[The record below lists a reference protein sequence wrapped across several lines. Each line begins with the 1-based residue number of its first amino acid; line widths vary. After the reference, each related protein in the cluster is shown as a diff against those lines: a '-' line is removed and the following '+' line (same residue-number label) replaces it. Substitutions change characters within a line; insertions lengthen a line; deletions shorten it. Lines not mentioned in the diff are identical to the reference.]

1 VTDQATAIRTN
12 EVVKTYPAGSGGVVR
27 AVGGVSIEVDR
38 GRLTV
43 LRGKSGSGK
52 TTLINLIGGLDRPDS
67 GKIWVAGKDVTAM
80 SGTQSEAMRR
90 KGIGFIFQSVAL
102 FGDMTAFE
110 NVEFAMRVAGVNW
123 RERRRRAAE
132 SLDMVGLTGRVKHV
146 PQELSG
152 GEQQRVAIA
161 RAIAHRPSIILADEP
176 TAQLDTKMG
185 LQIIKLFLTLAEI
198 EGITFV
204 MTSHDPEIVD
214 VAHKV
219 YTLKD
224 GELSNEL

>member
-1 VTDQATAIRTN
+1 VSEIIRTEN
-12 EVVKTYPAGSGGVVR
+12 VVKTFRNAGNIVT
-27 AVGGVSIEVDR
+27 AVGDVSISVDS
-38 GRLTV
+38 GKLTV

-52 TTLINLIGGLDRPDS
+52 TTLINLIGALDRPDK
-67 GKIWVAGKDVTAM
+67 GKIWVCGEEITSMPMTSCEKL
-80 SGTQSEAMRR
+80 RR
-90 KGIGFIFQSVAL
+90 SQIGFVFQAVAI
-102 FGDMTAFE
+102 FGDMTALE
-110 NVEFAMRVAGVNW
+110 NVEFAMRVAGAS
-123 RERRRRAAE
+123 RKEGTKRAE
-132 SLDMVGLTGRVKHV
+132 ECLELVGLAGRMKHV

-161 RAIAHRPSIILADEP
+161 RAISHKPKLILADEP

-185 LQIIKLFLTLAEI
+185 LQVIKLFLTLAET

-204 MTSHDPEIVD
+204 MSSHDPEIVD

-224 GELSNEL
+224 GELSDEL

>member
-1 VTDQATAIRTN
+1 MTEMIRT
-12 EVVKTYPAGSGGVVR
+12 ESLIKTFNTGGNHVT
-27 AVGGVSIEVDR
+27 AVGGVSIAAER

-52 TTLINLIGGLDRPDS
+52 TTLINLLGTLDRPDS
-67 GKIWVAGKDVTAM
+67 GEIYIDGEDVTAFP
-80 SGTQSEAMRR
+80 EARCESFRR
-90 KGIGFIFQSVAL
+90 RNIGFVVQSVAL
-102 FGDMTAFE
+102 FGDMTALE
-110 NVEFAMRVAGVNW
+110 NVEFAMRVAGAG
-123 RERRRRAAE
+123 RKERGKRAQE
-132 SLDMVGLTGRVKHV
+132 CLEMVGLAKRMRHV

-161 RAIAHRPSIILADEP
+161 RAIAHRPLIVLADEP

-185 LQIIKLFLTLAEI
+185 LQIIKLFLDLAADN
-198 EGITFV
+198 GFTFI
-204 MTSHDPEIVD
+204 MSSHDPEIAD

-224 GELSNEL
+224 GELSDEL